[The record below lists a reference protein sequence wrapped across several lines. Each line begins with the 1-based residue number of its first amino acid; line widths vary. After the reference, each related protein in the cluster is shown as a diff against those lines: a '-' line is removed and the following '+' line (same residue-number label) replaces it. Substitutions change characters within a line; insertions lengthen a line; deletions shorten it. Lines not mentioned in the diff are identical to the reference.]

1 MPAPLF
7 HGCAVAL
14 ITPFC
19 NGEIDFD
26 ALRRLVDFQLQNG
39 TDAIVACGTTGEPST
54 MTADEWERT
63 LACVVE
69 SVGGRVPVIAG
80 TGGNCTADVIGKAR
94 VARAIG
100 ADAQLCVTPYY
111 NKTTQAGLI
120 AHYTAVADDGALPLM
135 VYNVPARTGLNLL
148 PETLA
153 ALAGHERIIAVKE
166 ASGDVAQIADML
178 ALCGDQIVCYSG
190 SDELTVPVRAL
201 GGRGVISVAANI
213 APALM
218 CEMTH
223 LPLEQAAK
231 LNLRAMPLFRALFS
245 EVNPIP
251 VKAAA
256 AMLGLCENEV
266 RLPLLPLSSAHAHKL
281 HEEMQKAGLIC

>member
-14 ITPFC
+14 ITPFR

-153 ALAGHERIIAVKE
+153 GLAGHERIIAVKE

-190 SDELTVPVRAL
+190 SDELTVPVGRERRNLRRSQYRA
-201 GGRGVISVAANI
+201 GADARNDAFAAR
-213 APALM
+213 AGS
-218 CEMTH
+218 
-223 LPLEQAAK
+223 QAK
-231 LNLRAMPLFRALFS
+231 LARYAAFPRPVLRGESDSRQGCGRHVGPLRKRGSSPPSSPIFRSCA
-245 EVNPIP
+245 
-251 VKAAA
+251 
-256 AMLGLCENEV
+256 
-266 RLPLLPLSSAHAHKL
+266 
-281 HEEMQKAGLIC
+281 